1 MDFIITFFRDV
12 LDGPLYIV
20 IAVIAGILICSC
32 IGYLAERSIIK
43 KREKKKYDQEHFN
56 VDTSSIANSN
66 IEVRGVDSSVQ
77 AEPSVEMETIQISN
91 PSTENEPQQSI
102 PEMDNSSTNV
112 DGIGQEDVNSMQ
124 NIGK

>member
-43 KREKKKYDQEHFN
+43 KREKKKYEQEHFN
-56 VDTSSIANSN
+56 VDTSFVANSN
-66 IEVRGVDSSVQ
+66 IEVRGVDSGVQ
-77 AEPSVEMETIQISN
+77 ADPSVEMETVQISN

-102 PEMDNSSTNV
+102 PEMDNNSTNV
-112 DGIGQEDVNSMQ
+112 GGTRQEDVNSMQ
-124 NIGK
+124 NMGK

>member
-1 MDFIITFFRDV
+1 M

-43 KREKKKYDQEHFN
+43 KREKKKYEQEHFN
-56 VDTSSIANSN
+56 VDTSSVANSN

-77 AEPSVEMETIQISN
+77 AVPSVEMETVQISN
-91 PSTENEPQQSI
+91 PSMENEPQQSI
-102 PEMDNSSTNV
+102 PEMDNNSTNV
-112 DGIGQEDVNSMQ
+112 GGTRQEDVNSMQ
-124 NIGK
+124 NMGK

>member
-43 KREKKKYDQEHFN
+43 KREKKKYEQEHFN
-56 VDTSSIANSN
+56 VDTSSVANSN

-77 AEPSVEMETIQISN
+77 AVPSVEMETVQISN
-91 PSTENEPQQSI
+91 PSMENEPQQSI
-102 PEMDNSSTNV
+102 PEMDNNSTNV
-112 DGIGQEDVNSMQ
+112 GGTRQEDVNSMQ
-124 NIGK
+124 NMGK

>member
-43 KREKKKYDQEHFN
+43 KREKKKYEQEHFN
-56 VDTSSIANSN
+56 VDTSSVANSN

-112 DGIGQEDVNSMQ
+112 DSTGQEDVNSMQ

>member
-20 IAVIAGILICSC
+20 IAVIAGILVCSC

-43 KREKKKYDQEHFN
+43 KREKRRYEQEHFN
-56 VDTSSIANSN
+56 VDTSSVASSN

-77 AEPSVEMETIQISN
+77 AEPSVEMETVQISN

-102 PEMDNSSTNV
+102 PELDNSSTNV
-112 DGIGQEDVNSMQ
+112 GGTGQENVNSMQ

>member
-43 KREKKKYDQEHFN
+43 KREKKKYEQEHFN

-77 AEPSVEMETIQISN
+77 ADPSVEMETVQISN

-102 PEMDNSSTNV
+102 PELDNSSTNV
-112 DGIGQEDVNSMQ
+112 GGTGQENVNSMQ